1 MYKRVRHSTPILD
14 QSDINSIATKYS
26 LDMMEF
32 YTTEC
37 LDCAGIG
44 IELVKDRVETRRVT
58 YTSQRD
64 TGSTGGR
71 SRTRRAKAKGID
83 L

>member
-1 MYKRVRHSTPILD
+1 MYKRMRHSTPILS
-14 QSDINSIATKYS
+14 QSDINSIAAKYG
-26 LDMMEF
+26 LDMREF

-37 LDCAGIG
+37 LDCTGVG

-64 TGSTGGR
+64 TGLTGGR
-71 SRTRRAKAKGID
+71 SRSRRIKAKGID